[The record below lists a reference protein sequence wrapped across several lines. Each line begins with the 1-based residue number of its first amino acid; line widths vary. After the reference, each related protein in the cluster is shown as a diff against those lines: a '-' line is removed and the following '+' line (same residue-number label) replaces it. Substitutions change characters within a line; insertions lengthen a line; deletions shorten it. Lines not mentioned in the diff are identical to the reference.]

1 MSQNS
6 YDSSPSLYLIP
17 TPIGNME
24 DITMRAINTLKL
36 VDVIFCED
44 TRVTH
49 QLLKNYDIHKK
60 LVANH
65 KFNEEENKNKLLN
78 YLNEGLNVGLVSD
91 RGTPIINDPGYI
103 LAKTDIDNNYNVISL
118 PGASAFLC
126 ALTSS
131 GISPMPFLYY
141 GFLNNKKSK
150 RIKELEN
157 LKFYKETIIFYEA
170 PHRLLDTLNDMKL
183 ILGNNRECSISREI
197 TKKHEEIIRGNLGN
211 IISKIENVKGEFVI
225 VLEGNQEKENYNEID
240 VSGHVNLYIEKGM
253 KVMDAIKQ
261 VSKDRNMKKSEVY
274 NLYHNI
280 EKRNK

>member
-1 MSQNS
+1 
-6 YDSSPSLYLIP
+6 
-17 TPIGNME
+17 
-24 DITMRAINTLKL
+24 
-36 VDVIFCED
+36 
-44 TRVTH
+44 
-49 QLLKNYDIHKK
+49 
-60 LVANH
+60 
-65 KFNEEENKNKLLN
+65 
-78 YLNEGLNVGLVSD
+78 
-91 RGTPIINDPGYI
+91 
-103 LAKTDIDNNYNVISL
+103 
-118 PGASAFLC
+118 
-126 ALTSS
+126 
-131 GISPMPFLYY
+131 MPFLYY

-183 ILGNNRECSISREI
+183 VLGNNRECSISREI